1 MEDALKRIIEDN
13 RRARAETTKRINTL
27 ASAMSQDDPDVFHES
42 VSSVLDG
49 MLDDLDS
56 DAVPEQEQEPEPE
69 PEPETA
75 AATEPVKATDV
86 VTENTNAGDA
96 TDGSSKPKS
105 PFEL

>member
-56 DAVPEQEQEPEPE
+56 DAVPEQEQEPA
-69 PEPETA
+69 TA